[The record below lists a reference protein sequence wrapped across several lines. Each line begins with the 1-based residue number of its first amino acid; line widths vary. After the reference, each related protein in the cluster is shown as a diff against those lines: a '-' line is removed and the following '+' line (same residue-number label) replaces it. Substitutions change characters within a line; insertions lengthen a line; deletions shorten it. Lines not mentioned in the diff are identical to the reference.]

1 MIEAAISV
9 PSVILVG
16 LGRVGAQ
23 APAARGPDGGVIVRN
38 HLDAI
43 RAAGGKIVALVDRL
57 ESQRAQARRRLQ
69 NKLGISEAE
78 RLSQISARPVDVVV
92 IATPPEGRLE
102 TFEAAIA
109 VRPMAVLIEKPLAAD
124 EAEAKIVIDLAATAG
139 VPLYVAFN
147 RRCDPG
153 MTKFC
158 SSVRFDQVKAA
169 LFRYGKGLVNYG
181 SHAVDH
187 ALQWFGPAA
196 GVQAAPSAAADP
208 DAVCVSFRCIMQ
220 SGLTVDFLGVPD
232 VDYDM
237 FEAELYLP
245 DRVVGLRNNGA
256 EKIDLECR
264 DSLYYPG
271 YTGLVAAQTTEA
283 PQPIGGFVEMYR
295 ELFAAV
301 REERAAHGLCT
312 AQEGLD
318 NLRVLAAAATSARQ
332 GGGVIAL
339 GDFTPSFVPRMAM
352 GLKE

>member
-1 MIEAAISV
+1 MSEADFSA

-23 APAARGPDGGVIVRN
+23 APPAHGPDGRAIIRN

-57 ESQRAQARRRLQ
+57 ELQRAQARRRLQ
-69 NKLGISEAE
+69 NELRISEAE
-78 RLSQISARPVDVVV
+78 RLSQISTSPVDVVV

-102 TFEAAIA
+102 SLEAAIA
-109 VRPMAVLIEKPLAAD
+109 MRPKAVLVEKPLARN
-124 EAEAKIVIDLAATAG
+124 EAEARIVTGLAAAAG

-153 MTKFC
+153 MMKFC
-158 SSVRFDQVKAA
+158 RSIRFDQVKAA

-196 GVQAAPSAAADP
+196 AVQAAPSAAADP
-208 DAVCVSFRCIMQ
+208 DADCVSFRCIMQ
-220 SGLTVDFLGVPD
+220 SGLAVDFLGVPD

-237 FEAELYLP
+237 FEAELYLR

-256 EKIDLECR
+256 EKVDLECY

-271 YTGLVAAQTTEA
+271 YTGLVPAQTTDA

-295 ELFAAV
+295 ELFAAD
-301 REERAAHGLCT
+301 REGRAARGLCT

-339 GDFTPSFVPRMAM
+339 GDFTPSYVPRMAM

>member
-1 MIEAAISV
+1 MSEAAVSA

-23 APAARGPDGGVIVRN
+23 APAARGPDGRAIVRN

-43 RAAGGKIVALVDRL
+43 QAAGGKIMALVDRL
-57 ESQRAQARRRLQ
+57 DSQRAEARRRLQ
-69 NKLGISEAE
+69 NKAEVAEAE
-78 RLSQISARPVDVVV
+78 QLSQISAKDVDVMV
-92 IATPPEGRLE
+92 IATPPGGRLA
-102 TFEAAIA
+102 TLEAALA
-109 VRPMAVLIEKPLAAD
+109 LRPKAVLMEKPLAPN
-124 EAEAKIVIDLAATAG
+124 EAEAKIVISLTAAAS
-139 VPLYVAFN
+139 VPLFVAFN

-153 MTKFC
+153 IVKFC
-158 SSVRFDQVKAA
+158 GSIRFDQVKAA

-196 GVQAAPSAAADP
+196 AVQAAPSVAADP
-208 DAVCVSFRCIMQ
+208 DADCVSFRCIMQ
-220 SGLTVDFLGVPD
+220 SGLAVDFLGVPD

-271 YTGLVAAQTTEA
+271 YTGLVPAQPSDA

-301 REERAAHGLCT
+301 REGRTASGLCT

-318 NLRVLAAAATSARQ
+318 NVRVLAAAATSARQ

-339 GDFTPSFVPRMAM
+339 GDFMPSFVPRIAM